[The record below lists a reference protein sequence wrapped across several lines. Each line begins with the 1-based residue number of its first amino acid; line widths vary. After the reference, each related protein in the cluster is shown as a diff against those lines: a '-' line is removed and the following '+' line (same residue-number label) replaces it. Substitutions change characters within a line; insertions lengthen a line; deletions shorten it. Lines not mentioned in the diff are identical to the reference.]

1 MSSEPIKIVLLG
13 ETSVGKTSIITR
25 FTQNSF
31 NPNTLSSLNAQ
42 FVTKTIEI
50 NSEKITFDLWDTAG
64 QEKYRSL
71 AKIFYKDAK
80 VIIFVY
86 DITNKKSF
94 DEIKNYWYNET
105 KENVEEENVIF
116 CLVGNKND
124 LYEEEKISEKD
135 AQEFADSINAI
146 FKSTSALSNTGI
158 PNLFDNV
165 VRKILNPNFD
175 YKAADKKLAEE
186 FQKKHDEEEKERQ
199 KEKNQRIK
207 LSESD
212 FKDNKNNN
220 GNKKKK
226 CCHN

>member
-1 MSSEPIKIVLLG
+1 MSETIKIVLLG
-13 ETSVGKTSIITR
+13 ETSVGKTSIISR
-25 FTQNSF
+25 FASNSF
-31 NPNTLSSLNAQ
+31 NPNTLSSLSAQ
-42 FVTKTIEI
+42 FVSKTVEI
-50 NSEKITFDLWDTAG
+50 DGKSLKLDLWDTAG
-64 QEKYRSL
+64 QEKYRAL
-71 AKIFYKDAK
+71 AKIFYKDAR

-86 DITNKKSF
+86 DITNEKTF
-94 DEIKNYWYNET
+94 EEIKNYWYNET
-105 KENVEEENVIF
+105 KENVEEDVIY

-124 LYEEEKISEKD
+124 LYEEEKVSEKE
-135 AQEFADSINAI
+135 AQEYADQINAI

-212 FKDNKNNN
+212 FKDNNNNN

>member
-1 MSSEPIKIVLLG
+1 MHID
-13 ETSVGKTSIITR
+13 GK
-25 FTQNSF
+25 
-31 NPNTLSSLNAQ
+31 SL
-42 FVTKTIEI
+42 KL
-50 NSEKITFDLWDTAG
+50 DLWDTAG
-64 QEKYRSL
+64 QEKYRAL
-71 AKIFYKDAK
+71 AKIFYKDAR

-86 DITNKKSF
+86 DITNEKTF
-94 DEIKNYWYNET
+94 EEIKNYWYNET
-105 KENVEEENVIF
+105 KENVEEDVIY

-124 LYEEEKISEKD
+124 LYEEEKVSEKE
-135 AQEFADSINAI
+135 AQEYADQINAI

-158 PNLFDNV
+158 PNFFDNV

-226 CCHN
+226 CCHH

>member
-1 MSSEPIKIVLLG
+1 MSETIKIVLLG
-13 ETSVGKTSIITR
+13 ETSVGKTSIISR
-25 FTQNSF
+25 FASNSF
-31 NPNTLSSLNAQ
+31 NPNTLSSLSAQ
-42 FVTKTIEI
+42 FVSKTVEI
-50 NSEKITFDLWDTAG
+50 DGKSLKLDLWDTAG
-64 QEKYRSL
+64 QEKYRAL
-71 AKIFYKDAK
+71 AKIFYKDAR

-86 DITNKKSF
+86 DITNEKTF
-94 DEIKNYWYNET
+94 EEIKNYWYNET
-105 KENVEEENVIF
+105 KENVEEDVIY

-124 LYEEEKISEKD
+124 LYEEEKVSEKE
-135 AQEFADSINAI
+135 AQEYADQINAI

>member
-146 FKSTSALSNTGI
+146 FKSTSALSNVGI
-158 PNLFDNV
+158 PNLFENIGK
-165 VRKILNPNFD
+165 KILDPNFD
-175 YKAADKKLAEE
+175 YKAADKKIAEE
-186 FQKKHDEEEKERQ
+186 FLKRHQAEDID
-199 KEKNQRIK
+199 KEKNNRIK
-207 LSESD
+207 LNEKDYSN
-212 FKDNKNNN
+212 DNKNI
-220 GNKKKK
+220 KKKG
-226 CCHN
+226 CCKR

>member
-146 FKSTSALSNTGI
+146 FKSTSALSNVGI
-158 PNLFDNV
+158 PNLFENIGK
-165 VRKILNPNFD
+165 KILNPNFD
-175 YKAADKKLAEE
+175 YKSADKKLAEE
-186 FQKKHDEEEKERQ
+186 FYKRHQDENLDKG
-199 KEKNQRIK
+199 KNNRIK
-207 LSESD
+207 LSEKDYNTNSD
-212 FKDNKNNN
+212 N
-220 GNKKKK
+220 GTRKG
-226 CCHN
+226 CCRKQ

>member
-1 MSSEPIKIVLLG
+1 MSETIKIVLLG
-13 ETSVGKTSIITR
+13 ETSVGKTSIISR
-25 FTQNSF
+25 FASNSF
-31 NPNTLSSLNAQ
+31 NPNTLSSLSAQ
-42 FVTKTIEI
+42 FVSKTVEI
-50 NSEKITFDLWDTAG
+50 DGKSLKLDLWDTAG
-64 QEKYRSL
+64 QEKYRAL
-71 AKIFYKDAK
+71 AKIFYKDAR

-86 DITNKKSF
+86 DITNEKTF
-94 DEIKNYWYNET
+94 EEIKNYWYNET
-105 KENVEEENVIF
+105 KENVEEDVIY

-124 LYEEEKISEKD
+124 LYEEEKVSEKE
-135 AQEFADSINAI
+135 AQEYADQINAI

-199 KEKNQRIK
+199 KEKNERIK

-212 FKDNKNNN
+212 FKDNNNNN

>member
-1 MSSEPIKIVLLG
+1 MSETIKIVLLG
-13 ETSVGKTSIITR
+13 ETSVGKTSIISR
-25 FTQNSF
+25 FASNSF
-31 NPNTLSSLNAQ
+31 NPNTLSSLSAQ
-42 FVTKTIEI
+42 FVSKTVEI
-50 NSEKITFDLWDTAG
+50 DGKSLKLDLWDTAG
-64 QEKYRSL
+64 QEKYRAL
-71 AKIFYKDAK
+71 AKIFYKDAR

-86 DITNKKSF
+86 DITNEKTF
-94 DEIKNYWYNET
+94 EEIKNYWYNET
-105 KENVEEENVIF
+105 KENVEEDVIY
-116 CLVGNKND
+116 CVVGNKND
-124 LYEEEKISEKD
+124 LYEEEKVSEKE
-135 AQEFADSINAI
+135 AQEYADQINAI

>member
-1 MSSEPIKIVLLG
+1 MSETIKIVLLG
-13 ETSVGKTSIITR
+13 ETSVGKTSIISR
-25 FTQNSF
+25 FASNSF
-31 NPNTLSSLNAQ
+31 NPNTLSSLSAQ
-42 FVTKTIEI
+42 FVSKTVEI
-50 NSEKITFDLWDTAG
+50 DGKSLKLDLWDTAG
-64 QEKYRSL
+64 QEKYRAL
-71 AKIFYKDAK
+71 AKIFYKDAR

-86 DITNKKSF
+86 DITNEKTF
-94 DEIKNYWYNET
+94 EEIKNYWYNET
-105 KENVEEENVIF
+105 KENVEEDVIY

-124 LYEEEKISEKD
+124 LYEEEKVSEKE
-135 AQEFADSINAI
+135 AQEYADQINAI
-146 FKSTSALSNTGI
+146 FKSTSALSNVGI
-158 PNLFDNV
+158 PNLFENIGK
-165 VRKILNPNFD
+165 KILDPNFD

>member
-1 MSSEPIKIVLLG
+1 MSETIKIVLLG
-13 ETSVGKTSIITR
+13 ETSVGKTSIISR
-25 FTQNSF
+25 FASNSF
-31 NPNTLSSLNAQ
+31 NPNTLSSLSAQ
-42 FVTKTIEI
+42 FVSKTVEI
-50 NSEKITFDLWDTAG
+50 DGKSLKLDLWDTAG
-64 QEKYRSL
+64 QEKYRAL
-71 AKIFYKDAK
+71 AKIFYKDAR

-86 DITNKKSF
+86 DITNEKTF
-94 DEIKNYWYNET
+94 EEIKNYWYNET
-105 KENVEEENVIF
+105 KENVEEDVIY

-124 LYEEEKISEKD
+124 LYEEEKVSEKE
-135 AQEFADSINAI
+135 AQEYADQINAI

-186 FQKKHDEEEKERQ
+186 FQKKHDEEEKEKQ

>member
-1 MSSEPIKIVLLG
+1 MSETIKIVLLG
-13 ETSVGKTSIITR
+13 ETSVGKTSIISR
-25 FTQNSF
+25 FASNSF
-31 NPNTLSSLNAQ
+31 NPNTLSSLSAQ
-42 FVTKTIEI
+42 FVSKTVEI
-50 NSEKITFDLWDTAG
+50 DGTSLKLDLWDTAG
-64 QEKYRSL
+64 QEKYRAL
-71 AKIFYKDAK
+71 AKIFYKDAR

-86 DITNKKSF
+86 DITNEKTF
-94 DEIKNYWYNET
+94 EEIKNYWYNET
-105 KENVEEENVIF
+105 KENVEEDVIY

-124 LYEEEKISEKD
+124 LYEEEKVSEKE
-135 AQEFADSINAI
+135 AQEYADQINAI

-212 FKDNKNNN
+212 FKDNNNNN

>member
-50 NSEKITFDLWDTAG
+50 NNEKITFDLWDTAG
-64 QEKYRSL
+64 QEKYRAL

-94 DEIKNYWYNET
+94 DDIKNYWYNET
-105 KENVEEENVIF
+105 KENVEDENVIF

-124 LYEEEKISEKD
+124 LYEEEKISEKE

-158 PNLFDNV
+158 PNLFENIGK
-165 VRKILNPNFD
+165 KILNPNFD
-175 YKAADKKLAEE
+175 YKSADKKMAEE
-186 FQKKHDEEEKERQ
+186 FYKRHQDQNLDKG
-199 KEKNQRIK
+199 KNNRIK
-207 LSESD
+207 LNEKD
-212 FKDNKNNN
+212 FNNN
-220 GNKKKK
+220 NDSGKKKG
-226 CCHN
+226 CCKKQ